1 MIYNLLPMGE
11 ITGYGVWFFHVVIIG
26 IIASIIVMISDVL
39 IYKDELN
46 GALQKVSGLFR
57 KIRSTR

>member
-1 MIYNLLPMGE
+1 MGE
-11 ITGYGVWFFHVVIIG
+11 ITGYGVWFFYVVIIG

-57 KIRSTR
+57 K